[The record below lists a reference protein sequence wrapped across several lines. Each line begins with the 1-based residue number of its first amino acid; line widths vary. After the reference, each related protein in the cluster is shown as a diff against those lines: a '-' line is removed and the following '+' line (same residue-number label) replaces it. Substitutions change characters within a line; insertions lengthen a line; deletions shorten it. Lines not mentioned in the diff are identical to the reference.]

1 MATRV
6 ETGQQANWGNG
17 TMAEALRRMAESEP
31 ELAARLVVQS
41 LPVAAAP
48 LPADLSWRLDVDG
61 VGAWEVTGSGNGGAA
76 RVVPANG
83 ANAARGDFSVET
95 DPAGLARLAA
105 GSSPLG
111 LILRRRVRLRGKRRK
126 ALVLRSMDSEAGPG
140 ELVRLGLPID
150 PDLLYR
156 ALAYAFEPE
165 WTRGERFAIAFELYG
180 EGGGRWVL
188 EVDDGEVGV
197 RREALGGA
205 PGAEGAGS
213 NGSTPEV
220 ETTVRVSVET
230 WRRLLSGE
238 LAPTAAAEQ
247 GLTQIDGEI
256 HPANL
261 FGRWADRAAGI
272 DDPELE
278 REGRQGEIQQR
289 RAGSWGSAGDG
300 KPSSG
305 DSLMS
310 YEQLYALWEQRN
322 WRAHELDFSVDQE
335 QWLATPTESQRETA
349 WSMSN
354 FYVGE
359 ERVAADLAPFV
370 LAAPSGEAEAFL
382 ATQLVDEV
390 RHAVFFDRW
399 AGEVMAF
406 SADDMRSRL
415 AEAEATMGGAWHFVF
430 DDGLRDVAQRL
441 LKHPD
446 DLGLF
451 VEGIVIYHMVTEG
464 VLAMTGQ
471 RSILDY
477 LGKHSL
483 YPGFQR
489 GFSLVEQDEHRHIAF
504 GVRFLRDVVRE
515 RPEMEKVIV
524 DTLTRLLPE
533 AARVFCPVGQDPRSF
548 MSYDYSSEQIYGF
561 AYTALKRRMD
571 IVGVEIPP
579 ADELMPGAIDPS
591 GFEHPFVLPVDV
603 DAAPSPVAAGGR

>member
-6 ETGQQANWGNG
+6 ENGQQTGWGNG
-17 TMAEALRRMAESEP
+17 TMAEALRRMADAEP
-31 ELAARLVVQS
+31 ELAARLIVQS

-48 LPADLSWRLDVDG
+48 LPPDLSWRLDVDG

-76 RVVPANG
+76 RVEPANG
-83 ANAARGDFSVET
+83 DGGREDFSIAT
-95 DPAGLARLAA
+95 DPAGLASLAA

-111 LILRRRVRLRGKRRK
+111 LILRRRLRLRGKRRK
-126 ALVLRSMDSEAGPG
+126 AIHLRAMNSEAGPD

-156 ALAYAFEPE
+156 SLAYGFKPE
-165 WTRGERFAIAFELYG
+165 WTRGHRFAIAFELYG
-180 EGGGRWVL
+180 EGGGRWIV
-188 EVDDGEVGV
+188 EVDDGEVTV
-197 RREALGGA
+197 QTQQL
-205 PGAEGAGS
+205 GAGGQAPES
-213 NGSTPEV
+213 GTNGAGPAV
-220 ETTVRVSVET
+220 DTTVRVSVQT

-238 LAPTAAAEQ
+238 LSPTAAAEM
-247 GLTQIDGEI
+247 GLTQIEGEL

-261 FGRWADRAAGI
+261 FGRWADRAAGV
-272 DDPELE
+272 DGPEIE
-278 REGRQGEIQQR
+278 REARQREIQQR
-289 RAGSWGSAGDG
+289 RAGAWGSAGNG
-300 KPSSG
+300 RQAPG

-310 YEQLYALWEQRN
+310 DEQLYALWEQRN

-335 QWLATPTESQRETA
+335 QWLAASTESQRETA

-382 ATQLVDEV
+382 ATQLVDEI

-399 AGEVMAF
+399 GAEVMAL
-406 SADDMRSRL
+406 SAEDMRSRL
-415 AEAEATMGGAWHFVF
+415 AEAEATMAGAWHFVF
-430 DDGLRDVAQRL
+430 DDGLRDVAKRLQQR
-441 LKHPD
+441 PD

-483 YPGFQR
+483 YPGFQQ
-489 GFSLVEQDEHRHIAF
+489 GFTLVEQDEHRHIAF

-515 RPEMEKVIV
+515 RPEMEEVIV
-524 DTLTRLLPE
+524 STLTRLLPE
-533 AARVFCPVGQDPRSF
+533 AAKVFCPVGQDPQSF
-548 MSYDYSSEQIYGF
+548 MSYDYSSRQIYGF

-579 ADELMPGAIDPS
+579 AEELMPGPIDPR
-591 GFEHPFVLPVDV
+591 GFEQPFVLPVDV
-603 DAAPSPVAAGGR
+603 PAAVPGPVASG